1 MKKGSITV
9 FSALCMSFVF
19 SALFVLLE
27 AARFYGLSQYA
38 DWKGRQGVECVAAE
52 YQPYLWEE
60 FHLLMLDGGYSTDF
74 FEIGNVTGRM
84 KEKLDENLNQKNFG
98 WQFPDM
104 NLFQMETSH
113 IYEPKY
119 LLVTDA
125 DGEVL
130 LDMIS
135 AYMKK
140 NLPREAAEEI
150 RNLYFLHCRFFFQSP
165 LQDSCV
171 S

>member
-60 FHLLMLDGGYSTDF
+60 FHLLMLDGGYSCLLYTSPSPRDV
-74 FEIGNVTGRM
+74 EESRM
-84 KEKLDENLNQKNFG
+84 
-98 WQFPDM
+98 P
-104 NLFQMETSH
+104 S
-113 IYEPKY
+113 
-119 LLVTDA
+119 
-125 DGEVL
+125 
-130 LDMIS
+130 S
-135 AYMKK
+135 A
-140 NLPREAAEEI
+140 
-150 RNLYFLHCRFFFQSP
+150 
-165 LQDSCV
+165 
-171 S
+171 

>member
-9 FSALCMSFVF
+9 FSVLCMSFVF

-74 FEIGNVTGRM
+74 FEKIFGRFSEGVRLTLSRSLAHR
-84 KEKLDENLNQKNFG
+84 KVR
-98 WQFPDM
+98 
-104 NLFQMETSH
+104 
-113 IYEPKY
+113 Y
-119 LLVTDA
+119 
-125 DGEVL
+125 
-130 LDMIS
+130 
-135 AYMKK
+135 
-140 NLPREAAEEI
+140 
-150 RNLYFLHCRFFFQSP
+150 
-165 LQDSCV
+165 
-171 S
+171 

>member
-74 FEIGNVTGRM
+74 FEIGNVTEQPGSQSFVTGTITNLTESTVDSVSLSMIMR
-84 KEKLDENLNQKNFG
+84 KEDKIVFMEESYVGDLQPGTPAAF
-98 WQFPDM
+98 QFDRYSAWP
-104 NLFQMETSH
+104 EH
-113 IYEPKY
+113 
-119 LLVTDA
+119 DA
-125 DGEVL
+125 VEF
-130 LDMIS
+130 S
-135 AYMKK
+135 AQ
-140 NLPREAAEEI
+140 AW
-150 RNLYFLHCRFFFQSP
+150 
-165 LQDSCV
+165 
-171 S
+171 

>member
-104 NLFQMETSH
+104 NLFQIFILQRLQNTFQLSF
-113 IYEPKY
+113 
-119 LLVTDA
+119 LRQCDL
-125 DGEVL
+125 
-130 LDMIS
+130 
-135 AYMKK
+135 
-140 NLPREAAEEI
+140 NLRKI
-150 RNLYFLHCRFFFQSP
+150 RNLLIFRL
-165 LQDSCV
+165 
-171 S
+171 

>member
-60 FHLLMLDGGYSTDF
+60 FHLLMLDGGYSTDS
-74 FEIGNVTGRM
+74 FEIGNVTEQPGSQSFVTGTITNLTESTVDSVSLSMIMR
-84 KEKLDENLNQKNFG
+84 KEDKIVFMEESYVGDLRPGTPAAF
-98 WQFPDM
+98 QFDRYSAWP
-104 NLFQMETSH
+104 EH
-113 IYEPKY
+113 
-119 LLVTDA
+119 DA
-125 DGEVL
+125 VEF
-130 LDMIS
+130 S
-135 AYMKK
+135 AQ
-140 NLPREAAEEI
+140 AW
-150 RNLYFLHCRFFFQSP
+150 
-165 LQDSCV
+165 
-171 S
+171 